1 MDIIVPTTLTS
12 AMLVSSNIAENEYS
26 SWATGGWAALSA
38 GVANWRKMAVNAAG
52 GVYAASYS
60 FEEDIYYAADGV
72 TFGRLTAAAVAW
84 QIMGV
89 DTYNNNIY
97 AAVYGSDVYMQ
108 TNGTGAFTDL
118 NVTHRNWAGFTGDGL
133 GSIYACTAGAG
144 AGRIYLWNGSD
155 FAEDHAS
162 NKDFRGMCLDPVSG
176 LMYLC
181 VYGGD
186 IYTYDGTT
194 LTALGGTS
202 RNWVDITA
210 DAAGNI
216 WAAATGVDVFKR
228 TAGAGAFVASGMG
241 AKAFQSVV
249 YNNVNGYL
257 YCSVSTVDIYR
268 ANGTTV
274 YGDGDKVQITTG
286 TNLADHKIYES
297 LTAGNAGNNPLTDT
311 TNWLLTGNTNRT
323 KAFDG
328 TIGAQSSKAAE
339 VTWVLAPGAIDSVA
353 LLNISATSMR
363 VAEADH
369 STDKVTNGTA
379 WTGATG
385 TTQPTGWDKVGTC
398 SDFTINTLGAIR
410 LTADDA
416 GEGIS
421 QTIAVTAGTVMMLN
435 GTYRNTSGDVA
446 QIAIYD
452 ETHSSDILAVTD
464 LGSSTQYA
472 TLNHIFSVPAG
483 CSSLTIKLLCK
494 TSGDIVWFDNISL
507 SDVVYDSGTVT
518 IGTYTSE
525 YINTSLTQ
533 KADCLVRVSVYHATG
548 NALVGEMILGVKT
561 NLGTTSKE
569 ISGGIKDY
577 STIEE
582 DTYGYQS
589 ITDRGIAK
597 KLSCQV
603 TLPLTSF
610 NTANSIISYYH
621 TTAVVWVA
629 STTYNS
635 TVIYGMYRDYKF
647 QLGDKIATLFFDL
660 QGLV

>member
-1 MDIIVPTTLTS
+1 MDIIVPTTLTT

-26 SWATGGWAALSA
+26 EWEAGGFVAVNSTNYNWVGITRASSGNMYASIPATGIYKSTDNGVTWGLIAGSPTSVFGLCALGTNIYVCGNSKIYMDTGESGTFNDLGAPAKNWTCMCVSTAGDVYAGSTDAGIYKQTAGTGAFSQVNSTVRDYGSCCGAYDGSIYFAIGDGSAGSIFRSADGGTSFADLSA
-38 GVANWRKMAVNAAG
+38 SSRVWRGMTADANG
-52 GVYAASYS
+52 HVYACA
-60 FEEDIYYAADGV
+60 
-72 TFGRLTAAAVAW
+72 FG
-84 QIMGV
+84 G
-89 DTYNNNIY
+89 
-97 AAVYGSDVYMQ
+97 DVYKR
-108 TNGTGAFTDL
+108 TNGTGSFVAIGGTSL
-118 NVTHRNWAGFTGDGL
+118 SW
-133 GSIYACTAGAG
+133 Y
-144 AGRIYLWNGSD
+144 
-155 FAEDHAS
+155 
-162 NKDFRGMCLDPVSG
+162 GMCYDEDTDTLYG
-176 LMYLC
+176 C
-181 VYGGD
+181 VYGGKV
-186 IYTYDGTT
+186 YSATGTT
-194 LTALGGTS
+194 IYSDGDTKQVT
-202 RNWVDITA
+202 T
-210 DAAGNI
+210 
-216 WAAATGVDVFKR
+216 
-228 TAGAGAFVASGMG
+228 G
-241 AKAFQSVV
+241 AK
-249 YNNVNGYL
+249 
-257 YCSVSTVDIYR
+257 
-268 ANGTTV
+268 
-274 YGDGDKVQITTG
+274 
-286 TNLADHKIYES
+286 LADHKIYES
-297 LTAGNAGNNPLTDT
+297 LKNNNASNNPVTDK
-311 TNWLLTGNTNRT
+311 TNWLLIGNTNRT

-328 TIGAQSSKAAE
+328 TIGAQSSKASF
-339 VTWVLAPGAIDSVA
+339 VHWVFSPGAIDSVA
-353 LLNISATSMR
+353 LMNISATSLR

-385 TTQPTGWDKVGTC
+385 TTQPTGWDKVGTPTN
-398 SDFTINTLGAIR
+398 FTIDSGALK
-410 LTADDA
+410 LTVD
-416 GEGIS
+416 GNEGIS
-421 QTIAVTAGTVMMLN
+421 QTIAVTAGTAMMLN
-435 GTYRNTSGDVA
+435 GTYKNTSGDVA

-472 TLNHIFSVPAG
+472 TLNYIFSVPAG
-483 CSSLTIKLLCK
+483 CSSLTIKLLAK

-507 SDVVYDSGTVT
+507 SNVLYDSGYVT

-525 YINTSLTQ
+525 YINMSLTQ
-533 KADCLVRVSVYHATG
+533 TADCLVRISVYNSGG
-548 NALVGEMILGVKT
+548 NALVGEMVLGVKT

-603 TLPLTSF
+603 TLPITSF

>member
-1 MDIIVPTTLTS
+1 M
-12 AMLVSSNIAENEYS
+12 YS
-26 SWATGGWAALSA
+26 
-38 GVANWRKMAVNAAG
+38 
-52 GVYAASYS
+52 
-60 FEEDIYYAADGV
+60 
-72 TFGRLTAAAVAW
+72 
-84 QIMGV
+84 
-89 DTYNNNIY
+89 
-97 AAVYGSDVYMQ
+97 
-108 TNGTGAFTDL
+108 
-118 NVTHRNWAGFTGDGL
+118 
-133 GSIYACTAGAG
+133 
-144 AGRIYLWNGSD
+144 
-155 FAEDHAS
+155 
-162 NKDFRGMCLDPVSG
+162 
-176 LMYLC
+176 
-181 VYGGD
+181 
-186 IYTYDGTT
+186 
-194 LTALGGTS
+194 
-202 RNWVDITA
+202 
-210 DAAGNI
+210 
-216 WAAATGVDVFKR
+216 
-228 TAGAGAFVASGMG
+228 
-241 AKAFQSVV
+241 
-249 YNNVNGYL
+249 
-257 YCSVSTVDIYR
+257 
-268 ANGTTV
+268 
-274 YGDGDKVQITTG
+274 DGDTVQVTSG

-297 LTAGNAGNNPLTDT
+297 LTNNNASNNPVTDT
-311 TNWLLTGNTNRT
+311 TNWLLLRNTNRT

-353 LLNISATSMR
+353 LMNISATTLR

-385 TTQPTGWDKVGTC
+385 TTQPTGWDKVGTPT
-398 SDFTINTLGAIR
+398 DFTIDSGALK
-410 LTADDA
+410 LTVD
-416 GEGIS
+416 GNEGIS
-421 QTIAVTAGTVMMLN
+421 QTIAVTAGTAMMLN
-435 GTYRNTSGDVA
+435 GTYKNTSGAVA

-483 CSSLTIKLLCK
+483 CSSLTIKLLAK
-494 TSGDIVWFDNISL
+494 TSGDIVWFDSISL
-507 SDVVYDSGTVT
+507 SDVSYDSGTVT

-525 YINTSLTQ
+525 YVNTSLTK
-533 KADCLVRVSVYHATG
+533 KADSLVRVSVYHATG
-548 NALVGEMILGVKT
+548 NALVGEMVMGVKT

-603 TLPLTSF
+603 TLPITSF
-610 NTANSIISYYH
+610 DAANSIVAYYH